1 MLELCLAAAVTTGV
15 GYVLVKRYKP
25 QGVLIVAGILLMA
38 AAIVLGKGPLVPA
51 KQSTGFLWFDIFAVM
66 KIEFAG
72 TLPFLGLTIMTIGGF
87 VRYMEKC
94 GANEAL
100 VELAMRPLKYVRSPL
115 LILMLCYFISQIV
128 TLFVP
133 SHAGIGLLL
142 MLTMYPVLIRT
153 GSSVLTALAIIATSK
168 FTDLGPISSN
178 AVLAAHTAGM
188 DPTIYFVKY
197 QAFVGVPAILAVGIA
212 HYFVQPWWDKREK
225 GTSAEAKSLAK
236 DPDRAMPPAIY
247 AILPTLPLV
256 LVIAFSPLV
265 GSRIKMDA
273 IVAVLICTTITMAF
287 ELVRL
292 RDTRAVTDNLMVFFD
307 GMGKQFTIVV
317 SLIVASQIFGMG
329 LMRIGAVDTLI
340 TKAQSAG
347 LGLTAM
353 VVAISAIMI
362 ACSFVMGS
370 GNASFFSFASL
381 APRIAAYLNVAPV
394 IILLP
399 MEITSGFGRCMSPI
413 TPAIV
418 AIAGIAGAS
427 PIQVAKRCVIPVLA
441 AIVAN
446 MIATYYFFL
455 SNPGLAKW

>member
-1 MLELCLAAAVTTGV
+1 MLELCLAAAVTIGV
-15 GYVLVKRYKP
+15 GYVLVKKYKP
-25 QGVLIVAGILLMA
+25 QGVLIAAGIMLMA
-38 AAIVLGKGPLVPA
+38 SAIILGKGPIVPA
-51 KQSTGFLWFDIFAVM
+51 KESTGFIWFDIFAVM
-66 KIEFAG
+66 KHEFTR

-100 VELAMRPLKYVRSPL
+100 VKLVMRPLKFVRSPM
-115 LILMLCYFISQIV
+115 LILMLCYAISQVV

-142 MLTMYPVLIRT
+142 MLTMYPVLVRT
-153 GSSVLTALAIIATSK
+153 GSSTLTALAIIATSK

-188 DPTIYFVKY
+188 DPTFYFVKY
-197 QAFVGVPAILAVGIA
+197 QMLVGIPAIIAVGIA
-212 HYFVQPWWDKREK
+212 HYFVQPWWDKRE
-225 GTSAEAKSLAK
+225 GNATTLTSQPTTDST
-236 DPDRAMPPAIY
+236 RSMPPVIY

-265 GSRIKMDA
+265 GSRIKLDA
-273 IVAVLICTTITMAF
+273 IIAVLLCTTITMAF
-287 ELVRL
+287 ELIRL
-292 RDTRAVTDNLMVFFD
+292 RDSRAVVDNLMVFFE

-317 SLIVASQIFGMG
+317 SLIIAAEIFGMG
-329 LMRIGAVDTLI
+329 LIKIGAVDILI
-340 TKAQSAG
+340 MKAQSAG
-347 LGLTAM
+347 WGLRPM
-353 VVAISAIMI
+353 VFAISAIMI
-362 ACSFVMGS
+362 VCSFVMGS

-381 APRIAAYLNVAPV
+381 APKIAAYLNVAPV

-427 PIQVAKRCVIPVLA
+427 PIQVAKRCAIPVAA

-455 SNPGLAKW
+455 

>member
-1 MLELCLAAAVTTGV
+1 MLELCIAAAVTIGV
-15 GYVLVKRYKP
+15 GYLLVKRYKP

-38 AAIVLGKGPLVPA
+38 SAIVLGKGPMVPA
-51 KQSTGFLWFDIFAVM
+51 KESTGFIWFDIFSVM
-66 KIEFAG
+66 GNEFAS

-100 VELAMRPLKYVRSPL
+100 VELVMRPLKYVRSPL
-115 LILMLCYFISQIV
+115 LILMLCYAISQVV

-142 MLTMYPVLIRT
+142 MLTMYPVLVRT
-153 GSSVLTALAIIATSK
+153 GSTSLTALAIVATSK

-178 AVLAAHTAGM
+178 AVLAAHIAGM

-197 QAFVGVPAILAVGIA
+197 QLLVGIPAIIAVGIA
-212 HYFVQPWWDKREK
+212 HFFVQPWWDKRE
-225 GTSAEAKSLAK
+225 GSAAIVPPQTAYDSIRK
-236 DPDRAMPPAIY
+236 MPPVIY
-247 AILPTLPLV
+247 AVLPALPLA

-265 GSRIKMDA
+265 GSHIKLNA
-273 IVAVLICTTITMAF
+273 VVAVLICTTITIVF
-287 ELVRL
+287 EVIRL
-292 RDTRAVTDNLMVFFD
+292 RSSRAALDNLMVFFE

-317 SLIVASQIFGMG
+317 SLITAAEIFGMG
-329 LMRIGAVDTLI
+329 LKKIGAIDTLI
-340 TKAQSAG
+340 TGAQSAG
-347 LGLTAM
+347 FGLKSM
-353 VVAISAIMI
+353 VFAISAIMI
-362 ACSFVMGS
+362 LCSFVMGS

-381 APRIAAYLNVAPV
+381 APKIAIYLKVAPV
-394 IILLP
+394 MILLP

-413 TPAIV
+413 TPALV
-418 AIAGIAGAS
+418 AIAAIVGAS
-427 PIQVAKRCVIPVLA
+427 PFQVAKRCAIPVAA

-455 SNPGLAKW
+455 R

>member
-1 MLELCLAAAVTTGV
+1 MLELCLASVVTIGV
-15 GYVLVKRYKP
+15 GYVLIKKYKP
-25 QGVLIVAGILLMA
+25 QGVLIAAGILLMVC
-38 AAIVLGKGPLVPA
+38 AIVLGKGRTLPA
-51 KQSTGFLWFDIFAVM
+51 KETTGFIWFDIFSVM
-66 KIEFAG
+66 KHEFAS

-94 GANEAL
+94 GANETL
-100 VELAMRPLKYVRSPL
+100 VELVMRPLKFVRSPL
-115 LILMLCYFISQIV
+115 LILMLCYAISQVV

-142 MLTMYPVLIRT
+142 MLTMYPVLIKT
-153 GSSVLTALAIIATSK
+153 GSTTLSALAIIATSK

-197 QAFVGVPAILAVGIA
+197 QLWVGIPAIVAVGIA
-212 HYFVQPWWDKREK
+212 HFFIQPWWDKRE
-225 GTSAEAKSLAK
+225 GSAATIPSQAASEAKRKL
-236 DPDRAMPPAIY
+236 PVIY
-247 AILPTLPLV
+247 AILPTLPLA

-265 GSRIKMDA
+265 GSKIKLDA
-273 IVAVLICTTITMAF
+273 VEAVLICTTITMAF

-292 RDTRAVTDNLMVFFD
+292 RKPREVLDNLMVFFD

-317 SLIVASQIFGMG
+317 SLIIAAEIFGSG
-329 LMRIGAVDTLI
+329 LIRIGAIDTLI
-340 TKAQSAG
+340 SGAQSAG
-347 LGLTAM
+347 WGLRAM
-353 VVAISAIMI
+353 VFAISAIMI
-362 ACSFVMGS
+362 VCSFVMGS

-381 APRIAAYLNVAPV
+381 APKIAAYLGVAPV

-418 AIAGIAGAS
+418 AIAGIAGAP
-427 PIQVAKRCVIPVLA
+427 PIQVAKRCAIPVAA

-446 MIATYYFFL
+446 AIATYVLFL
-455 SNPGLAKW
+455 H